1 MWWQKRWTLA
11 RMSLAGFGDRL
22 VERGGAAMDA
32 ATELALG
39 ELGEEALDLIEPGRT
54 QLRTVGALWVA

>member
-1 MWWQKRWTLA
+1 
-11 RMSLAGFGDRL
+11 
-22 VERGGAAMDA
+22 MDA

-39 ELGEEALDLIEPGRT
+39 ELGEEELDLIEPGRT